1 MSEKYNVGDIV
12 YLTPAAQDFLSRN
25 RGPSFNISVVGRLG
39 KIIEIYDWKTARGKQ
54 ILDERKK
61 HPNWSKI
68 PNSLDFK
75 YVVVTAY
82 PELKSDQEAEQG
94 LCIPDLFCEFHPM
107 APDKKVPLFRKWP
120 NDILESFIKKEEN
133 KKKVPNVSR
142 PADKPSTRKP
152 GKLPRGTKLPTPK
165 KNKR

>member
-1 MSEKYNVGDIV
+1 MSEVYNVGDIV

-39 KIIEIYDWKTARGKQ
+39 KIIEIYDWKTMRGKK

-61 HPNWSKI
+61 HPNWARI

-82 PELKSDQEAEQG
+82 PELKSEQEAEQG

-107 APDKKVPLFRKWP
+107 VQDKKIPLFRKWP
-120 NDILESFIKKEEN
+120 NDILESFIKKEKNN
-133 KKKVPNVSR
+133 KKVTNVSR
-142 PADKPSTRKP
+142 SVDKQSTRKP
-152 GKLPRGTKLPTPK
+152 GKLSRGAKLSTPK